1 MSEKDQKKM
10 AKLDLYL
17 DRVSDYLSME
27 YDASIEDLDNMD
39 EEQSDYTGAILY
51 ECFEQNDAICNAAGY
66 VMEYV
71 KSGV

>member
-1 MSEKDQKKM
+1 MKEEDMKKL

-17 DRVSDYLSME
+17 DRVSDYLSQE

-39 EEQSDYTGAILY
+39 QEQSDYTGAILY
-51 ECFEQNDAICNAAGY
+51 DCFEQDEAICNAAGY

>member
-1 MSEKDQKKM
+1 MSEEDIKRL

-17 DRVSDYLSME
+17 DRVSDYLSQE

-39 EEQSDYTGAILY
+39 QEQSDYTGAILY
-51 ECFEQNDAICNAAGY
+51 DCFEQDEAICNAAGY